1 MSNGE
6 LQELRIGFQGLQ
18 TLYQTYLPKA
28 DPLLINDLLV
38 REQENDRPNA
48 SLSTSYYRVEIL
60 TNEGTESERMSDV
73 IHRKT
78 GLLPLIHDNGTCY
91 VLNMVL
97 NLELLRGICNSD
109 ESIIKVTGHYAGANG
124 K

>member
-1 MSNGE
+1 MNYKNCESVFKDCKPYTKPTF
-6 LQELRIGFQGLQ
+6 L
-18 TLYQTYLPKA
+18 KA

-60 TNEGTESERMSDV
+60 TNEGTESQRMSDV

-78 GLLPLIHDNGTCY
+78 GFLPLIHDNGKLVMC
-91 VLNMVL
+91 
-97 NLELLRGICNSD
+97 
-109 ESIIKVTGHYAGANG
+109 
-124 K
+124 

>member
-1 MSNGE
+1 LSIDE

-28 DPLLINDLLV
+28 DPMLINDLLV

-60 TNEGTESERMSDV
+60 TNEGTESQRMSDV

-78 GLLPLIHDNGTCY
+78 GFFPLIHDNGTRY

-109 ESIIKVTGHYAGANG
+109 ESIIKVTGYYAGVNG

>member
-1 MSNGE
+1 MSIDE

-60 TNEGTESERMSDV
+60 TNEGTESQRMSDV

-78 GLLPLIHDNGTCY
+78 GFLPWIHDNGTRY

-109 ESIIKVTGHYAGANG
+109 ESIIKVIGYYAGVNG

>member
-1 MSNGE
+1 LSIDE

-38 REQENDRPNA
+38 REQENDRLNA
-48 SLSTSYYRVEIL
+48 SLSTSYYKVEIL
-60 TNEGTESERMSDV
+60 TNEGTESQRMRDV

-78 GLLPLIHDNGTCY
+78 GLLPLIYDNGTRY

-109 ESIIKVTGHYAGANG
+109 ESIIKVTGYYVGVNG